1 MLYLLFALAFGNNL
15 HNLPVDKAWAR
26 WQVMYNETE
35 TFQQHLLSGSLEA
48 RKDIFALNHA
58 YVKTHNSQDHSW
70 TLELN
75 EFAAMDNEEWRY
87 TRHGFKGE
95 PLRAGEAYAMSGLS
109 NPSSVDWRGKLVNPI
124 KNQASCGSCWTFSAV
139 ASYEGQYA
147 KMTET
152 LVEFSEQDF
161 IDCVKQVRLP
171 NSFQSCCSGCSGGL
185 MDYAFYYMAQEQ
197 NGADDYESAYPYK
210 ARDGS
215 CHYSASNAPHD
226 AKVTGYTDIRVG
238 SETQLEDATANVG
251 PISVAVN
258 AAGIGWQLY
267 KSGVY
272 SPSSCNPQQ
281 LDHGVAVVGYGTET
295 GEDYWIIR
303 NSWGTTWGED
313 GYMKLYKGS
322 NTCGVAQSASYPNM
336 SL

>member
-1 MLYLLFALAFGNNL
+1 MLFLLFALAFSNNL
-15 HNLPVDKAWAR
+15 HTLPVDKAWAR
-26 WQVMYNETE
+26 WQVMYNDTQ
-35 TFQQHLLSGSLEA
+35 TFQQHVASGSLDM
-48 RKDIFALNHA
+48 RRDIFALNHA
-58 YVKTHNSQDHSW
+58 YVKEHNSQGHSW

-87 TRHGFKGE
+87 TRHGYKGE
-95 PLRAGEAYAMSGLS
+95 PLNLGEAYVMSGLK

-139 ASYEGQYA
+139 ASLEGQYA

-152 LVEFSEQDF
+152 LVEFSEQDLV
-161 IDCVKQVRLP
+161 DCVKGVRLP
-171 NSFQSCCSGCSGGL
+171 GSYQTCCSGCSGGL
-185 MDYAFYYMAQEQ
+185 MDYGFYYLQQEQ
-197 NGADDYESAYPYK
+197 NGADDYESQYPYT

-215 CHYSASNAPHD
+215 CKYSASKAPND
-226 AKVTGYTDIRVG
+226 AKVTGYTDIRTG

-272 SPSSCNPQQ
+272 SPSSCNPNN
-281 LDHGVAVVGYGTET
+281 LDHGVAVVGYGTD
-295 GEDYWIIR
+295 GDDYWIIR
-303 NSWGTTWGED
+303 NSWGTSWGEN
-313 GYMKLYKGS
+313 GYMRLEKGG
-322 NTCGVAQSASYPNM
+322 NTCGVAQSASYPKM